1 MTAMLALQGA
11 VFAALSAHAGLT
23 ALIGPDRVFDDVPAD
38 TRPPYIRFDAFTAAD
53 WNTATEEGAEH
64 EFSLEL
70 WSAHDGR
77 KQLGE
82 IASAAREAIAGISGI
97 AGHALINLEHLETRF
112 ARDAASDLFRG
123 AMRFRAVSEPL

>member
-23 ALIGPDRVFDDVPAD
+23 ALIGADRIFDDVPGD
-38 TRPPYIRFDAFTAAD
+38 TRPPYIRFDAFSAAD
-53 WNTATEEGAEH
+53 WNTATEEGEEH

-82 IASAAREAIAGISGI
+82 IASAVREAIGGVSSVS
-97 AGHALINLEHLETRF
+97 GHALVNLEHLETRF
-112 ARDAASDLFRG
+112 ARDPASDLFRC
-123 AMRFRAVSEPL
+123 AMRFRAVTEPL

>member
-1 MTAMLALQGA
+1 MSAMLQLQGA
-11 VFAALSAHAGLT
+11 VFSALSAHAGLT
-23 ALIGPDRVFDDVPAD
+23 ALIGADRVFDDVPAG
-38 TRPPYIRFDAFTAAD
+38 TRPPYVRFDAFSAAD
-53 WNTATEEGAEH
+53 WNTATEEGEEH

-82 IASAAREAIAGISGI
+82 IASAVREAIAEVSAIT
-97 AGHALINLEHLETRF
+97 GHALVNLEHLETRF

-123 AMRFRAVSEPL
+123 AMRFRAVTEPL